1 VIKSIK
7 HKGLKLFWQNGDK
20 SKLSAQNISKIR
32 LVLVVLNAVTNVE
45 MINIPGGKLH
55 KLTGDLKGFWSLSVT
70 KNWRIIFRIEEDGN
84 IYDVDYMDYH

>member
-1 VIKSIK
+1 M
-7 HKGLKLFWQNGDK
+7 
-20 SKLSAQNISKIR
+20 SAQNISKIR